1 MSYITVKSIKR
12 KQKRLKVKLLVILS
26 RRFYFKIKQ
35 SDLNDLENLYKNIQ
49 NEISTRLDENIL
61 SSSQKMKSFETE
73 IVRILE
79 KKANLYDVTS
89 MLNNKA
95 DATTTNMSLQSKVI
109 PNYHIGFA
117 ARI

>member
-1 MSYITVKSIKR
+1 
-12 KQKRLKVKLLVILS
+12 
-26 RRFYFKIKQ
+26 
-35 SDLNDLENLYKNIQ
+35 
-49 NEISTRLDENIL
+49 
-61 SSSQKMKSFETE
+61 MKSFETE